1 MQEKNTILEFLDSMR
16 LITLGLSGVYAYRED
31 CLRRDALPIE
41 IVSVRDVF
49 TEYEISTILRV
60 INPKVKQCYKNAFLL
75 SSLFPDRVE
84 YCEGLYTDY
93 AFEHAFN
100 KVGDVYVDITAE
112 FPLEH
117 TIGRSRML
125 FYVVIRMMTCYFTL
139 LKPKFTVGFTFP
151 KLTRNI
157 YF

>member
-1 MQEKNTILEFLDSMR
+1 MVLGIQTHWEVSLFRICVMQEKNTILEFLDSMR
-16 LITLGLSGVYAYRED
+16 LITLGTSGGYAYREE

-41 IVSVRDVF
+41 IVSVRGVF

-75 SSLFPDRVE
+75 SSLFPGRVE

-100 KVGDVYVDITAE
+100 GSVFMSGGHKHDKI
-112 FPLEH
+112 
-117 TIGRSRML
+117 
-125 FYVVIRMMTCYFTL
+125 
-139 LKPKFTVGFTFP
+139 
-151 KLTRNI
+151 N
-157 YF
+157 